1 MMIFNPTEMDFSV
14 PHARQIHS
22 ADIVWD
28 NAEKQFH
35 VQLQFTD
42 GEYVH
47 FRSFPDNQRTGA
59 CLAAIESLSDPW
71 LVDGFVQEGGR

>member
-1 MMIFNPTEMDFSV
+1 MIVFNPTKMDYSV

-28 NAEKQFH
+28 NPEKQFH
-35 VQLQFTD
+35 VQLQFMD

-47 FRSFPDNQRTGA
+47 FRSFPDYKRTSA
-59 CLAAIESLSDPW
+59 CLTAIESLRDPW